1 LKINTSILIAGMLK
15 TVKRVSTKINQKNH
29 HFMTTTIKR
38 LHRHFLLATAILS
51 IAIFIMGCSST
62 TNLSSTNAKM
72 KGLKFVKATPANVN
86 TNVVVA
92 SSPTRSFN
100 TPSELAQ
107 PTVITA
113 STDNGLVLS
122 TLSQNNIQIPSVQ
135 VDKDV
140 IIAPQSTA
148 KVAVVKATT
157 TKAKNTKP
165 KSNKTKMILLGILA
179 YIALGGALKTAVG
192 YKNAK
197 TNGGGCKSWLA
208 AFLLCTFLGDLGIH
222 RFYLGYTWQGIVQLL
237 TGGGCGL
244 WAFIDWIRIITKSL
258 EPKDGD
264 YC

>member
-1 LKINTSILIAGMLK
+1 
-15 TVKRVSTKINQKNH
+15 
-29 HFMTTTIKR
+29 MTTTIKR
-38 LHRHFLLATAILS
+38 LNRHFLLATAILS
-51 IAIFIMGCSST
+51 VTIFIMGCSST
-62 TNLSSTNAKM
+62 TNLSSTDAKM
-72 KGLKFVKATPANVN
+72 KGLKFVKATPANIN
-86 TNVVVA
+86 PIQRQSNVVVA
-92 SSPTRSFN
+92 SSPTRSFA
-100 TPSELAQ
+100 TPSELSQ
-107 PTVITA
+107 PSITTA
-113 STDNGLVLS
+113 STDNGLILS
-122 TLSQNNIQIPSVQ
+122 TLSQNKIQIPSVQ

-148 KVAVVKATT
+148 KVAVVKAAT

-165 KSNKTKMILLGILA
+165 KSNKTKMILLGILT

-222 RFYLGYTWQGIVQLL
+222 RFYLGYTWQGVVQLL